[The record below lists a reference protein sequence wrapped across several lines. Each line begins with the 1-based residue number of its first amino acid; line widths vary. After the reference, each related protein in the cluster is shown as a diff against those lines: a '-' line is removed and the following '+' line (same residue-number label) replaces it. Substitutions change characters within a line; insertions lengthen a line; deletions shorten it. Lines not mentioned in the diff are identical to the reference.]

1 MGGFKNMN
9 YEQFFNDVKSW
20 INECNTQAV
29 TLGFL
34 TDEFWNWAVKSLSNL
49 TGKYNNE
56 KLAMK
61 QADMLLSWLEDTWR
75 ELKNG

>member
-1 MGGFKNMN
+1 MN

-20 INECNTQAV
+20 INECNDQAAQ
-29 TLGFL
+29 LGFM
-34 TDEFWNWAVKSLSNL
+34 TDEFWNWVVKSLSDL

-75 ELKNG
+75 EVKNA